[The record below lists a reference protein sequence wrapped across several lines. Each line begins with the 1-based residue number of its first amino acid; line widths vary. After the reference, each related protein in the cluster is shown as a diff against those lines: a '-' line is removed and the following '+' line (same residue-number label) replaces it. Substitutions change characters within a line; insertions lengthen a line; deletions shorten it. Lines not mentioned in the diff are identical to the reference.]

1 IVDGLIKAI
10 SILDE
15 LIQTIRASK
24 NKADAKANIIAA
36 YQFSDEQAEAILA
49 LQLYRLTNTDITQ
62 LTEEKS
68 NLQKQIAQDEAILAH
83 PKSVLQTIKKDLLQL
98 KRQYANERL
107 TTIEAEIEEIKS
119 NIDVTV
125 PQDSCIV
132 AETEEGYIKRP
143 SLRSYGASNNEDLMI
158 NSTDRFVR

>member
-1 IVDGLIKAI
+1 CSSDLRQTTYDLQKAKEREHIVDGLIKAI
-10 SILDE
+10 SMLDE

-68 NLQKQIAQDEAILAH
+68 KLQKQIEKDEAILTA
-83 PKSVLQTIKKDLLQL
+83 
-98 KRQYANERL
+98 
-107 TTIEAEIEEIKS
+107 
-119 NIDVTV
+119 
-125 PQDSCIV
+125 
-132 AETEEGYIKRP
+132 
-143 SLRSYGASNNEDLMI
+143 
-158 NSTDRFVR
+158 